1 MRVLSYPLLL
11 ATGALS
17 IFNGTLYAPFYD
29 SVAQFLYLFTRG
41 VPYVRPDVLAYMTSL
56 FMSLLTLLL
65 AGVPAALYERIRG
78 LRQSTPVSLAIWLIA
93 AALLTLPAILRL
105 LGEE

>member
-1 MRVLSYPLLL
+1 MRVLSYLLLL

-17 IFNGTLYAPFYD
+17 IFDGTLYAPLYD

-41 VPYVRPDVLAYMTSL
+41 APYVRPDVLAYMTS
-56 FMSLLTLLL
+56 FSMSLLTLLL

-78 LRQSTPVSLAIWLIA
+78 LRQSTAVSLTIWLIA
-93 AALLTLPAILRL
+93 AALLTLPAILRF